1 MIKKVTECSEVT
13 VGKFYLVPHVEM
25 QPQLVKRYGMAF
37 APVLLP
43 YHEDKN
49 LGVAEYHYHHDLRFI
64 PKRLFEN
71 NIVTSTQNYFQSLIS
86 NETII
91 NNEQIF
97 WLKKKCLRKHLRFDS
112 KLVLGK
118 LEPIYQ
124 DAIAVNKICPHK
136 GISLVGCHTKDGI
149 MNCPGHGLQWCE
161 KTGKL
166 HKQPEEKRLN
176 FNEYLA
182 ATQELIN

>member
-1 MIKKVTECSEVT
+1 MIKKVTECSEVII
-13 VGKFYLVPHVEM
+13 GKFYLVPHVEIE
-25 QPQLVKRYGMAF
+25 QSRKRRYGMDF
-37 APVLLP
+37 VPVLLP

-71 NIVTSTQNYFQSLIS
+71 NMVTNTQNYFQSLIL

-91 NNEQIF
+91 KSEKIF
-97 WLKKKCLRKHLRFDS
+97 WLKKKCLCEHLSFN
-112 KLVLGK
+112 GK
-118 LEPIYQ
+118 LISKTLEPLYE

-166 HKQPEEKRLN
+166 HKQSKEKRLD
-176 FNEYLA
+176 FNDYLA
-182 ATQELIN
+182 ATQEN